1 VLGAYPNGAAWLDS
15 LSALVAGCEE
25 RWHIVA
31 QPPFEL
37 SYSYVA
43 PATSTTGRE
52 VVPKLGVPNAELSS
66 EIKALQAYD
75 GSGAV
80 RLLDFDAERGFL
92 LLERATPG
100 DNLATLNDD
109 ERATRIAANLMR
121 ALWRP
126 LPNNGAFPT
135 TAQWADGLGRLR
147 KTFDGRTGPFAR
159 RLVEMTES
167 FFVELHVSAEPP
179 VLLHGDLHHFNIL
192 SAERRP
198 WIAIDPKGLAGERAY
213 EVGALLRNPTPSL
226 YLDVAIQRRRIRVL
240 AEELTL
246 DAQRIVR
253 WATAQAV
260 LSAWWSYEESGSG
273 WESACAC
280 AEVLSK
286 LIT

>member
-1 VLGAYPNGAAWLDS
+1 MFIPLTTHSASLIFKSSVTAKTSTGKTQMPTELPKSFRRNVLGAYPNGAAWLDS

-52 VVPKLGVPNAELSS
+52 VVLKLGVPNAELSS

-126 LPNNGAFPT
+126 LPNNGSFPA

-159 RLVEMTES
+159 RLVEMAES
-167 FFVELHVSAEPP
+167 FFVELHASAEPP
-179 VLLHGDLHHFNIL
+179 
-192 SAERRP
+192 
-198 WIAIDPKGLAGERAY
+198 
-213 EVGALLRNPTPSL
+213 
-226 YLDVAIQRRRIRVL
+226 
-240 AEELTL
+240 
-246 DAQRIVR
+246 
-253 WATAQAV
+253 
-260 LSAWWSYEESGSG
+260 
-273 WESACAC
+273 
-280 AEVLSK
+280 
-286 LIT
+286 